1 MLIVI
6 PLRDSFLLDSKTSG
20 TVRQKMH
27 TQAVHTSCKSSRYP
41 PAIAT
46 PPPSPLDILPVWQR
60 RETNA
65 MLSLLTEGVSATL
78 GAIQQRCRVKALSCL
93 PTMASGV
100 DAWNVGCV
108 TYMFC
113 MWIGS
118 KQLLQMYLMVPSY
131 KDRLRNGLWI
141 CWSHKITMKRCQV
154 RISIWNLSIF
164 VTTMTK

>member
-41 PAIAT
+41 SAIAT

-78 GAIQQRCRVKALSCL
+78 GAIQQRCRVKALSCSNNGL
-93 PTMASGV
+93 RCRCLKCGMRHIHVLYVDRKQTAAS
-100 DAWNVGCV
+100 NVSD
-108 TYMFC
+108 
-113 MWIGS
+113 GS
-118 KQLLQMYLMVPSY
+118 KLERSPQKWFMNLLISQNNNEKMPS
-131 KDRLRNGLWI
+131 
-141 CWSHKITMKRCQV
+141 
-154 RISIWNLSIF
+154 
-164 VTTMTK
+164 